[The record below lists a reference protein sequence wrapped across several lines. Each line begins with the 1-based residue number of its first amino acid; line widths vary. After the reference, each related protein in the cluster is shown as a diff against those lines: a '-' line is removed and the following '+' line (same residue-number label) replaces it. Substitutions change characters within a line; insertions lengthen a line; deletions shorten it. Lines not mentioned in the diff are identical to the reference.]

1 MFRTLLL
8 VLFLSFLVGC
18 YSTSETLPP
27 DGWVELMFDID
38 ENGDPVNI
46 IVVDSD
52 SGDIFDKEA
61 IRALSKW
68 KYKPKI
74 VDGGAVAQRGLKVRL
89 DFKAE
94 DEN

>member
-1 MFRTLLL
+1 MLSL
-8 VLFLSFLVGC
+8 VLFLSFLLGC
-18 YSTSETLPP
+18 NSTPETLPP
-27 DGWVELMFDID
+27 EGWVELMFDID

-46 IVVDSD
+46 IVIDHNR
-52 SGDIFDKEA
+52 GDAFDKEA

-74 VDGGAVAQRGLKVRL
+74 MDGEVVAQRGLKVRL

-94 DEN
+94 NES

>member
-1 MFRTLLL
+1 MLKTLLL
-8 VLFLSFLVGC
+8 VIFISLTLGC
-18 YSTSETLPP
+18 SSTTETLPP
-27 DGWVELMFDID
+27 EGWVELKFDID

-52 SGDIFDKEA
+52 SGDTFDKEA

-68 KYKPKI
+68 KYKPKV
-74 VDGGAVAQRGLKVRL
+74 VDGKAVAQRGLKVRL

-94 DEN
+94 NES